1 MRGKCVAPKVSLA
14 SVLPYG
20 RAWGVLRYRVQSLR
34 FAGVVVLT
42 IVLVLSSL
50 VPVLSAAKADAL
62 EAADGGIF
70 TFGDAAFYGSTGGLT
85 LNKPIVGMATTPD
98 GKGYWLVASD
108 GGLFTYGDAGFYG
121 SAGGLTLNRPM
132 VGMATTPDGK
142 GYWLVASDG
151 GIFTYGDAGFY
162 GSTGGLILNR
172 PIVGMATT
180 PDGKGYWLVASDGG
194 IFSYGDAAFYGSA
207 GGLTLN
213 KPIVGMATTPD
224 GKGYWLVASDG
235 GIFTY
240 GDAGFYGSTG
250 GLTLNR
256 PMVGMA
262 TTPDGKG
269 YWLVAS
275 DGGIFTYGD
284 AAYYGSAGGSALTQ
298 DVVGMAAT
306 PDGKGYWLVASN
318 GEMPAPPGYTA
329 QQLIFDDQFSGTS
342 LDTTKWNT
350 FLGDQ
355 GLVWNDNGNLPAPYS
370 GPNVPGAGSEAQM
383 FGPSQVGVDNGLT
396 LTAQRNTNAY
406 AATYPWISGV
416 VTTEGKFS
424 LPTGGWYVQVKAK
437 MPDQSQGMWP
447 GLWFLPGVP
456 GAAASELDGYEGG
469 LLGNSPDNEQG
480 HSVYFTNQGVQLGGL
495 WSTGA
500 DVSAGYHVYGVQFIP
515 GHSITTYFDG
525 RQVWQ
530 LKTSSAAPLAAEPY
544 EIILSLQVATEATS
558 PWHSVTTGDTPSATM
573 NVAEVQAYSYP

>member
-1 MRGKCVAPKVSLA
+1 MIESRVVAQSIVQDERG
-14 SVLPYG
+14 LPA
-20 RAWGVLRYRVQSLR
+20 RTPIRPVPPWRV
-34 FAGVVVLT
+34 
-42 IVLVLSSL
+42 
-50 VPVLSAAKADAL
+50 
-62 EAADGGIF
+62 
-70 TFGDAAFYGSTGGLT
+70 GGLI
-85 LNKPIVGMATTPD
+85 IVALAVALLGT
-98 GKGYWLVASD
+98 GIWLC
-108 GGLFTYGDAGFYG
+108 AGFV
-121 SAGGLTLNRPM
+121 T
-132 VGMATTPDGK
+132 
-142 GYWLVASDG
+142 SDG
-151 GIFTYGDAGFY
+151 GISAPAVHATEQPAPRIWSRDA
-162 GSTGGLILNR
+162 
-172 PIVGMATT
+172 
-180 PDGKGYWLVASDGG
+180 
-194 IFSYGDAAFYGSA
+194 
-207 GGLTLN
+207 
-213 KPIVGMATTPD
+213 
-224 GKGYWLVASDG
+224 
-235 GIFTY
+235 
-240 GDAGFYGSTG
+240 
-250 GLTLNR
+250 
-256 PMVGMA
+256 
-262 TTPDGKG
+262 
-269 YWLVAS
+269 
-275 DGGIFTYGD
+275 
-284 AAYYGSAGGSALTQ
+284 
-298 DVVGMAAT
+298 
-306 PDGKGYWLVASN
+306 LVASN
-318 GEMPAPPGYTA
+318 GVLLAPPGYTA